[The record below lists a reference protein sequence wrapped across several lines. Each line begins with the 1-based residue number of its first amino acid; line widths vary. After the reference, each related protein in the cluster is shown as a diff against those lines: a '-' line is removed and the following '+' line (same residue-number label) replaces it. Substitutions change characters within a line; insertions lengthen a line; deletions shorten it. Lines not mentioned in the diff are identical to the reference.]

1 MPAIAAALVRRQKRM
16 RIWLQAR
23 SNTLTLRSNLR
34 FPRTMPTETDT
45 CRKLAVPRLRLT
57 GWDNEPHSTAEQQG
71 STTLQ
76 PLIAGLDELR
86 SRRADAVQGV
96 SSLSTSTEK
105 MAGVRSPRLYFDGG
119 QAKIAAK
126 LVHEPDTSHKQCRVR
141 KIAGIDCGVVVP
153 VVLPQV
159 SRRRTDALMGPKG
172 LYGMFSLQENITCE
186 NLLLPTVASV
196 DAQRGQTALG
206 ICL

>member
-1 MPAIAAALVRRQKRM
+1 
-16 RIWLQAR
+16 
-23 SNTLTLRSNLR
+23 
-34 FPRTMPTETDT
+34 MPTQTDA

-57 GWDNEPHSTAEQQG
+57 GRANEPNSTAEQQE

-76 PLIAGLDELR
+76 PLTAGLGELG

-96 SSLSTSTEK
+96 SSPSRSTEK
-105 MAGVRSPRLYFDGG
+105 VAGVRSPRLYLDSG
-119 QAKIAAK
+119 QARIAAK
-126 LVHEPDTSHKQCRVR
+126 LVHEPDTSLKQCRVS
-141 KIAGIDCGVVVP
+141 KIAGIDGGVVVP